1 MILAVCLALMP
12 LVFVTVM
19 AVNDLWPWWRQ
30 LRDIRGLPEVY
41 GRR

>member
-12 LVFVTVM
+12 VVFVAVM
-19 AVNDLWPWWRQ
+19 AVHDLLPWWRQ
-30 LRDIRGLPEVY
+30 LQDIRGLPEVY